1 MSPLIMNLRL
11 NYQEPSMD
19 SYLVHST
26 FGEFLLQVAIR
37 IILSQRRLSG
47 HSRLEI
53 SAFSEFYPSVKNIGA
68 VVMTVVA
75 IPVIIPI
82 C

>member
-11 NYQEPSMD
+11 SYQEPSMD

-26 FGEFLLQVAIR
+26 IGEFLLLVAVL

-47 HSRLEI
+47 HSRLVI
-53 SAFSEFYPSVKNIGA
+53 SAYNELYPSVKNIGA